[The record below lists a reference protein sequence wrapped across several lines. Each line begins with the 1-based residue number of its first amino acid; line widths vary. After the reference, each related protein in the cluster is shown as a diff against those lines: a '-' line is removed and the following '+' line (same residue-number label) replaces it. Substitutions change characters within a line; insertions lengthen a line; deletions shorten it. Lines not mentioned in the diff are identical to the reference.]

1 MKNLKHSKFKNT
13 GVLFELLVRQV
24 ASDTLNNNDSKAIP
38 LIKKHFS
45 KSTEL
50 AKEFNLYQTLV
61 KERFSKEE
69 KASHLIEAVMSARS
83 AINQTILNRQKY
95 NLIKEIKSNYNLED
109 FFKSKVNNYKTLA
122 AIYKLFEYTIADNP
136 VESVNNKYTIIEHIT
151 RSNDVKKISGLNE
164 MSAFI
169 NQDKDVRLLSYK
181 ILVDKFNA
189 KYSDLNEG
197 QKSLLRQ
204 YINSVSEGTELKEF
218 IEKESSKLQKELKIL
233 TAKVDDKVVKIKLA
247 EVTNLL
253 KEVAAVKTV
262 KDNHVL
268 NLLRYHEL
276 IKELKK
282 A

>member
-69 KASHLIEAVMSARS
+69 KATHLIEAVMSARS

-151 RSNDVKKISGLNE
+151 RSNDAKKISGLNE
-164 MSAFI
+164 MTSFI

-197 QKSLLRQ
+197 QKSLLRH

-218 IEKESSKLQKELKIL
+218 IEKESTKLQKELKVL